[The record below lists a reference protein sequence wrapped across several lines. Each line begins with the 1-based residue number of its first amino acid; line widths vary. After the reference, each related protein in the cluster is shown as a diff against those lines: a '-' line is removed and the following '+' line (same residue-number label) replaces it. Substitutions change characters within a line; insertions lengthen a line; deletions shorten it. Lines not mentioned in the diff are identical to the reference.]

1 MYFVKPPNG
10 CTRSPPGTYWKLL
23 CSLYGLRRAPKLW
36 FEWLGSHLKSM
47 GLTSSTI
54 SPCLFVGQLIERGPP
69 IYVDDIIYFSV
80 SDAVEKKFESL
91 LSTIRD
97 VDFMDPVSHF
107 LGIEFS
113 WINHPD
119 GHLSI
124 SLTQQWFAESF
135 IDSLGLPPTGS
146 STYSTPYRSGM
157 SIDSL
162 PHQNLSAPAQDLL
175 TF

>member
-1 MYFVKPPNG
+1 
-10 CTRSPPGTYWKLL
+10 
-23 CSLYGLRRAPKLW
+23 
-36 FEWLGSHLKSM
+36 LKSR

-54 SPCLFVGQLIERGPP
+54 SPCLFVGQLIEGGPSIYVG

-91 LSTIRD
+91 LSTIGD
-97 VDFMDPVSHF
+97 VDFMGPVSHF

-113 WINHPD
+113 WINHPN

-124 SLTQQWFAESF
+124 SLTQQAFAESF
-135 IDSLGLPPTGS
+135 TDLLGLPPTGTS
-146 STYSTPYRSGM
+146 IYSTPYRSGM

-162 PHQNLSAPAQDLL
+162 PHQNFSVPAQDLL